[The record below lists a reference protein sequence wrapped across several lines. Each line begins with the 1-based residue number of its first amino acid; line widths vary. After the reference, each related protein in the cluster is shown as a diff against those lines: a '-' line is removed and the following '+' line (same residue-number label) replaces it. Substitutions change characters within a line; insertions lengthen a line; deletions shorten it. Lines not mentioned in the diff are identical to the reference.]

1 MEETIMNNNLYAK
14 LNVVRVELSKSL
26 EKSGKNNY
34 SKYDYFQLKDFM
46 PKAIE
51 LCNEQGLFTKFWIGK
66 EQLELPSKK
75 VIQYG
80 LNADGERCDYE
91 TITEERNFQYIE
103 YAYVLV
109 VDVESGAEELFKKET
124 REVTLQAS
132 QPIQNLGGKNTYM
145 KRYMYMDVFEIN
157 ENDAVEEETGAPEK
171 VETKVETKKSR
182 KKPAVQEVSTQ
193 PAAAPVTPYDFMPQ
207 QEPAVVGTWVPQ
219 EAPVASNPVVPNVV
233 QNNQTTEVTV
243 ENTEALMS
251 METKISLAETIKNAG
266 LDPRTAIIE
275 FAQAL
280 GTDVPFLKESDKD
293 KILEMINK
301 KVGK

>member
-1 MEETIMNNNLYAK
+1 MEEMITNNNLYAK
-14 LNVVRVELSKSL
+14 LNAVRVELSKIL
-26 EKSGKNNY
+26 EKSGKNSY

-46 PKAIE
+46 PQALA
-51 LCNEQGLFTKFWIGK
+51 LCNEQGLFTKFWIDK
-66 EQLELPSKK
+66 EKIELPSKK
-75 VIQYG
+75 VTQY
-80 LNADGERCDYE
+80 LNGENQGE
-91 TITEERNFQYIE
+91 IVTEENNFQYVE

-132 QPIQNLGGKNTYM
+132 QPIQNLGGKSTYM
-145 KRYMYMDVFEIN
+145 KRYMYMDVFEIT
-157 ENDAVEEETGAPEK
+157 ENDSVEEETEK
-171 VETKVETKKSR
+171 PVTAETKVETKPKSR
-182 KKPAVQEVSTQ
+182 KKPAVQEVSTK

-207 QEPAVVGTWVPQ
+207 TTMQGAPQ
-219 EAPVASNPVVPNVV
+219 EAPVAAPVVSAPV
-233 QNNQTTEVTV
+233 EVTPQ
-243 ENTEALMS
+243 NTEDLMS

-280 GTDVPFLKESDKD
+280 GTDVPFLKETDKE

-301 KVGK
+301 KKEGK

>member
-1 MEETIMNNNLYAK
+1 MEEMITNNNLYAK

-51 LCNEQGLFTKFWIGK
+51 LCNEQGLFTKFWIDK
-66 EQLELPSKK
+66 EKVELPSRR
-75 VIQYG
+75 VVQHI
-80 LNADGERCDYE
+80 NHVE
-91 TITEERNFQYIE
+91 TNDIEEIVTDEKNFQYVE

-157 ENDAVEEETGAPEK
+157 ENDSVEEGTGAPVN
-171 VETKVETKKSR
+171 VETKVETKPKSR
-182 KKPAVQEVSTQ
+182 KKPAVQEVSTK
-193 PAAAPVTPYDFMPQ
+193 PAENITPYDFMPQ
-207 QEPAVVGTWVPQ
+207 TTMQVAPQ
-219 EAPVASNPVVPNVV
+219 EVPVAAPVEVAPV
-233 QNNQTTEVTV
+233 EVAPQ
-243 ENTEALMS
+243 NTEQSTEDLMS

-301 KVGK
+301 KVQK

>member
-1 MEETIMNNNLYAK
+1 MEETVMNNNLYAK
-14 LNVVRVELSKSL
+14 LNVVRVELSKDL

-51 LCNEQGLFTKFWIGK
+51 LCNEQGLFTKFWMDK
-66 EQLELPSKK
+66 EKIELPSKK
-75 VIQYG
+75 TTQYMT
-80 LNADGERCDYE
+80 NNEGEKIGE
-91 TITEERNFQYIE
+91 VVTEEDNFQYVE

-124 REVTLQAS
+124 REVALQAS

-145 KRYMYMDVFEIN
+145 KRYMYMDVFEIT
-157 ENDAVEEETGAPEK
+157 EKDSVEEETGKPVTA
-171 VETKVETKKSR
+171 ETKVETKKKST
-182 KKPAVQEVSTQ
+182 KKPAVKEVSTK
-193 PAAAPVTPYDFMPQ
+193 PEDNVTPYDF
-207 QEPAVVGTWVPQ
+207 TPQ
-219 EAPVASNPVVPNVV
+219 ETPVVNTP
-233 QNNQTTEVTV
+233 EVTV

-251 METKISLAETIKNAG
+251 METKISLAESIKSAG

-275 FAQAL
+275 FAQEL
-280 GTDVPFLKESDKD
+280 GTDVPLLKESDKD

-301 KVGK
+301 KKEGK

>member
-1 MEETIMNNNLYAK
+1 MEEMITNNNLYAK

-46 PKAIE
+46 PQALA
-51 LCNEQGLFTKFWIGK
+51 LCNEQGLFTKFWIDK
-66 EQLELPSKK
+66 EKIELPSKK
-75 VIQYG
+75 TTQHIFDENGGVKSDI
-80 LNADGERCDYE
+80 
-91 TITEERNFQYIE
+91 ISEEDNFQYVE

-132 QPIQNLGGKNTYM
+132 QPIQNLGGKTTYM

-157 ENDAVEEETGAPEK
+157 ENDSVEEETGAPVN
-171 VETKVETKKSR
+171 VETKVETKTKSR
-182 KKPAVQEVSTQ
+182 KKPAVQEVSTK
-193 PAAAPVTPYDFMPQ
+193 PAENVTPYDFMPQ
-207 QEPAVVGTWVPQ
+207 QEPAVVGGWVPQ
-219 EAPVASNPVVPNVV
+219 EVPVAAPV
-233 QNNQTTEVTV
+233 EVAPQ
-243 ENTEALMS
+243 NTEQSTEDLMS

>member
-1 MEETIMNNNLYAK
+1 MEEMITNNNLYAK

-46 PKAIE
+46 PQALA
-51 LCNEQGLFTKFWIGK
+51 LCNEQGLFTKFWIDK
-66 EQLELPSKK
+66 EKIELPSKK
-75 VIQYG
+75 VTQY
-80 LNADGERCDYE
+80 LNGENQGE
-91 TITEERNFQYIE
+91 IVTEENNFQYVE

-157 ENDAVEEETGAPEK
+157 ENDSVEEETGAPVN
-171 VETKVETKKSR
+171 VETKVETKTKSR
-182 KKPAVQEVSTQ
+182 KKPAVQEVSTK
-193 PAAAPVTPYDFMPQ
+193 PAESITPYDFMPQ
-207 QEPAVVGTWVPQ
+207 TTMQVAPQ
-219 EAPVASNPVVPNVV
+219 EVPVAAPVVSAPVEVAP
-233 QNNQTTEVTV
+233 QITEQ
-243 ENTEALMS
+243 NTEDLMS

>member
-1 MEETIMNNNLYAK
+1 MEETVMNNNLYAK

-51 LCNEQGLFTKFWIGK
+51 LCNEQGLFTKFWIDK
-66 EQLELPSKK
+66 EKIELPSKK
-75 VIQYG
+75 VTQYG
-80 LNADGERCDYE
+80 LDTEGERTGE
-91 TITEERNFQYIE
+91 IVTEENNFQYVE

-132 QPIQNLGGKNTYM
+132 QPIQNLGGKSTYM

-157 ENDAVEEETGAPEK
+157 ENDSVEEETGAP
-171 VETKVETKKSR
+171 VKVETKKKST
-182 KKPAVQEVSTQ
+182 KKPAVKEVSTK
-193 PAAAPVTPYDFMPQ
+193 PADNVTPYDF
-207 QEPAVVGTWVPQ
+207 APQ
-219 EAPVASNPVVPNVV
+219 ETPVVSAPVEVAPQS
-233 QNNQTTEVTV
+233 TE

-275 FAQAL
+275 FAQEL

-301 KVGK
+301 KKEGK

>member
-51 LCNEQGLFTKFWIGK
+51 LCNEQGLFTKFWIDK
-66 EQLELPSKK
+66 EKVELPSKK
-75 VIQYG
+75 VTQY
-80 LNADGERCDYE
+80 LNGENQGE
-91 TITEERNFQYIE
+91 IVTEENNFQYVE

-157 ENDAVEEETGAPEK
+157 ENDSVEGETGAPVN
-171 VETKVETKKSR
+171 VETKVETKPKSR
-182 KKPAVQEVSTQ
+182 KKPAVQEVSTK
-193 PAAAPVTPYDFMPQ
+193 PAENITPYDFMPQ
-207 QEPAVVGTWVPQ
+207 TAMQVAPQ
-219 EAPVASNPVVPNVV
+219 EVPAAAPVVSAPV
-233 QNNQTTEVTV
+233 EVAPQ
-243 ENTEALMS
+243 NTEQSTEDLMS

>member
-1 MEETIMNNNLYAK
+1 
-14 LNVVRVELSKSL
+14 
-26 EKSGKNNY
+26 
-34 SKYDYFQLKDFM
+34 M
-46 PKAIE
+46 PKALE
-51 LCNEQGLFTKFWIGK
+51 LCNEQGLFTKFWIDK
-66 EQLELPSKK
+66 EKIELPSKK
-75 VIQYG
+75 TTQHIFDD
-80 LNADGERCDYE
+80 NGERKSE
-91 TITEERNFQYIE
+91 IVNEEDNFQYVE

-109 VDVESGAEELFKKET
+109 VDVESGEQELFKKET

-132 QPIQNLGGKNTYM
+132 QPIQNLGGKSTYM

-157 ENDAVEEETGAPEK
+157 ENDSVEEETGALVK
-171 VETKVETKKSR
+171 VETKVETKTKSR
-182 KKPAVQEVSTQ
+182 KKPAVQEVSTK
-193 PAAAPVTPYDFMPQ
+193 PAENVTPYDFMPQ
-207 QEPAVVGTWVPQ
+207 TTMQVAPQ
-219 EAPVASNPVVPNVV
+219 EVPVAAPVVSAPV
-233 QNNQTTEVTV
+233 EVAPQ
-243 ENTEALMS
+243 NTEDLMS

>member
-1 MEETIMNNNLYAK
+1 MEEMITNNNLYAK

-46 PKAIE
+46 PQALA
-51 LCNEQGLFTKFWIGK
+51 LCNEQGLFTKFWIDK
-66 EQLELPSKK
+66 EKIELPSKK
-75 VIQYG
+75 VTQY
-80 LNADGERCDYE
+80 LNGENQSE
-91 TITEERNFQYIE
+91 IVTEENNFQYVE

-132 QPIQNLGGKNTYM
+132 QPIQNLGGKTTYM

-157 ENDAVEEETGAPEK
+157 ENDSVEEETGAP
-171 VETKVETKKSR
+171 VTAETKVETKPKSR

-193 PAAAPVTPYDFMPQ
+193 PAATPATPYDFMPQ
-207 QEPAVVGTWVPQ
+207 TTMQVAPQ
-219 EAPVASNPVVPNVV
+219 EVPVAAPVEVAPQS
-233 QNNQTTEVTV
+233 TE

-280 GTDVPFLKESDKD
+280 GTDVPFLKETDKD

>member
-1 MEETIMNNNLYAK
+1 MEEIIINNNLYAK

-51 LCNEQGLFTKFWIGK
+51 LCNEQGLFTKFWMDK
-66 EQLELPSKK
+66 EKIELPSKK
-75 VIQYG
+75 TTQHIFDENG
-80 LNADGERCDYE
+80 GIKSD
-91 TITEERNFQYIE
+91 IISEEDNFQYVE

-124 REVTLQAS
+124 REVALQAS

-157 ENDAVEEETGAPEK
+157 ENDAVEEETGAPIN
-171 VETKVETKKSR
+171 VETKVETKPKSR
-182 KKPAVQEVSTQ
+182 KKPAVQEVSTK
-193 PAAAPVTPYDFMPQ
+193 PAETITPYDFMPQ
-207 QEPAVVGTWVPQ
+207 TTMQVAPQ
-219 EAPVASNPVVPNVV
+219 EVPVAAPVEVAPQS
-233 QNNQTTEVTV
+233 TEQS
-243 ENTEALMS
+243 TEDLMS

>member
-1 MEETIMNNNLYAK
+1 MEEMITNNNLYAK
-14 LNVVRVELSKSL
+14 LNVVRVELSKNL

-46 PKAIE
+46 PQALA
-51 LCNEQGLFTKFWIGK
+51 LCNEQGLFTKFWIDK
-66 EQLELPSKK
+66 EKIELPSKK
-75 VIQYG
+75 VTQY
-80 LNADGERCDYE
+80 LNGENQGE
-91 TITEERNFQYIE
+91 IVTEENNFQYVE

-132 QPIQNLGGKNTYM
+132 QPIQNLGGKTTYM

-157 ENDAVEEETGAPEK
+157 ENDSVEEETGAPAN
-171 VETKVETKKSR
+171 VETKVETKPKSR

-193 PAAAPVTPYDFMPQ
+193 PAAAPATPYDFMPQ
-207 QEPAVVGTWVPQ
+207 APEQPVAPEVVGTWVPQ
-219 EAPVASNPVVPNVV
+219 EAPVTAPAP
-233 QNNQTTEVTV
+233 EVAV

-280 GTDVPFLKESDKD
+280 GTDVPFLKETDKE

-301 KVGK
+301 TVGK